1 MHRVCMSEWLAATN
15 RHTNFGYQ
23 RYVEL
28 VKNSLARACNKC
40 CDDPADSPLDKNEL
54 RYQY

>member
-40 CDDPADSPLDKNEL
+40 CDDPADCPLDKNEL